1 MRIDIA
7 LALARLSSRV
17 AAPADIDLRSRAVN
31 VLDTA
36 AKNGFKDHV
45 FLSNDL
51 DLRAIQQVPEF
62 ELLIKS
68 LR

>member
-36 AKNGFKDHV
+36 SKNGFKDHV